1 MLRAKPMQISLGAL
15 LGWVLPAGVLVGA
28 AGAYPTWCLGGRRA
42 VEAMLWAGGI
52 VFGIVLLSAL
62 AVVGSAPA
70 GAGRATL
77 AFVAAGLGRLILAP
91 ALGAW
96 VVWEFRV
103 PPGAMFV
110 WLAAFYVVLLMAES
124 AWLSRALRR
133 DAHRV
138 SPGEGVR
145 PASTDATGTVP
156 GEGLS
161 C

>member
-1 MLRAKPMQISLGAL
+1 MLRAEPMRISFGAL
-15 LGWVLPAGVLVGA
+15 LGWVLPAGALVGA
-28 AGAYPTWCLGGRRA
+28 AGAYPTWCLGGRGA
-42 VEAMLWAGGI
+42 LEAMLWAGGI
-52 VFGIVLLSAL
+52 VFGVVLLSAV
-62 AVVGSAPA
+62 AVIGSAPA

-77 AFVAAGLGRLILAP
+77 AFVAAGLGRLVLAP

-110 WLAAFYVVLLMAES
+110 WLATFYVVLLMAES

-138 SPGEGVR
+138 SPGGVR
-145 PASTDATGTVP
+145 RPAGTNGTGIGS
-156 GEGLS
+156 GERIS